1 MQVSSWISLS
11 PHPKL
16 NPSLRPA
23 HYLTFYICPESISN
37 PLQPQLSLPA
47 PQVKELQPP
56 STQTPKLL
64 LAFTENPQSLT

>member
-1 MQVSSWISLS
+1 MQVSFWISLS
-11 PHPKL
+11 PHPEL
-16 NPSLRPA
+16 NPSPRPA

-37 PLQPQLSLPA
+37 PPPPQLSLPA

-64 LAFTENPQSLT
+64 LALTETPQSLT